1 MVNNSSPQI
10 PGMIYPTQ
18 QAMLS
23 GNPRDSAIQQ
33 MNNTNMKQANLNAS
47 VGGKKR
53 GGAAAI
59 VVPQFQ
65 MQYTPQGGP
74 GQTPNAIVQQ
84 NLKTGTQGSEYARY
98 DNLAT
103 KKGGSRKNR
112 KQSKHNKRNHST
124 KNHSKRNYKKSKINK
139 KLRGSS
145 RRK

>member
-10 PGMIYPTQ
+10 PGMVYPTQ

-33 MNNTNMKQANLNAS
+33 MNNTNMKQASLNAS

-53 GGAAAI
+53 GGAANAI
-59 VVPQFQ
+59 PVPQFQ

-84 NLKTGTQGSEYARY
+84 NLKTGTQGGEYSRY

-103 KKGGSRKNR
+103 KRGGSRK
-112 KQSKHNKRNHST
+112 KSKYNKRNYSK
-124 KNHSKRNYKKSKINK
+124 KNYSKKNYKKSKINK
-139 KLRGSS
+139 KHRGSS